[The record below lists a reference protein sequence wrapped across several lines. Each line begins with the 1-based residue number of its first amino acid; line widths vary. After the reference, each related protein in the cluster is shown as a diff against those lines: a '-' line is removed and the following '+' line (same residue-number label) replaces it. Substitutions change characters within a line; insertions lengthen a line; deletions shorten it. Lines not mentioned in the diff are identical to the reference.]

1 MTDLVCA
8 NVGTGFEKRERS
20 SRMWF
25 LPLLWPFK
33 DGHKRKPTALLNW
46 VQYLS
51 EPSLKNQFPFTSER
65 EKTKPAPTFFKYLA
79 NQISCL
85 AAMIPLTRLCL
96 LPLSLLSSLADKP
109 SNNCLKRGK
118 KKTTTKPTTQQKI
131 HHPFLKLL
139 FCWNQG
145 GGKEKCPNIHPPP
158 KTRTGKVEQQAASN
172 FWMGPC
178 LADPTIIRSLCKH
191 GII

>member
-118 KKTTTKPTTQQKI
+118 KKNHNKTNNPTK
-131 HHPFLKLL
+131 
-139 FCWNQG
+139 N
-145 GGKEKCPNIHPPP
+145 PPP
-158 KTRTGKVEQQAASN
+158 FPKTIVLLKPRWGERKMPKHSPTSQNKNRKSRTAGSQ
-172 FWMGPC
+172 
-178 LADPTIIRSLCKH
+178 
-191 GII
+191 